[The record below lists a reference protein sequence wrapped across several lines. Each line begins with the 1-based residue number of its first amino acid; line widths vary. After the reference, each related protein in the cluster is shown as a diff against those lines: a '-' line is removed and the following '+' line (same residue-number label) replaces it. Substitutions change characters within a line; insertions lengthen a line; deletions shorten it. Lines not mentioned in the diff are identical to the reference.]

1 MRRSKGTVLLAAAL
15 AVCTLFS
22 GCKKV
27 EQGEQSS
34 ASIASHAADAQQED
48 PTDPIDDW
56 TRQETGQK
64 SVAFTCS
71 LYYQSAFS
79 FRNGKQICKHRN
91 KRQYASGNRR
101 RISSGI

>member
-34 ASIASHAADAQQED
+34 ASIASHSPDTQQQH
-48 PTDPIDDW
+48 PTDPIDNC
-56 TRQETGQK
+56 TR
-64 SVAFTCS
+64 
-71 LYYQSAFS
+71 
-79 FRNGKQICKHRN
+79 H
-91 KRQYASGNRR
+91 
-101 RISSGI
+101 